1 MGEALCVARKAGM
14 DMKLVFDAMRVSS
27 GNSFMWETEVP
38 LVLRGE
44 YDPNFTAE
52 MMAKDISLGLDLGA
66 RYGVPQPF
74 NAAVLARYREAI
86 ETFGPGQGSTIPV
99 RLNEL
104 ESGVSLA
111 RSSDDIGISDANN
124 ASASGPPPLPGT
136 PLADPPLPSGE
147 NHASSGRVA
156 AAAFGPWS
164 YTTEIADG
172 SFQVVH
178 QDYDNPY
185 LKEPFTTHAD

>member
-1 MGEALCVARKAGM
+1 M

-38 LVLRGE
+38 LALRGE

-86 ETFGPGQGSTIPV
+86 DTFGPGQGSTIPV

-104 ESGVSLA
+104 ESGVSLSADGDVHA
-111 RSSDDIGISDANN
+111 RGAAN
-124 ASASGPPPLPGT
+124 ADGPPPLPGT
-136 PLADPPLPSGE
+136 PLADPPPPSGE
-147 NHASSGRVA
+147 NRAPSGRTA
-156 AAAFGPWS
+156 AAAFGAWS

-185 LKEPFTTHAD
+185 LKEPFTIHAD